1 MDDCFCIYNGKTAKF
16 VLSFFFQFPPIVNWK
31 VIFLIFQKKVLFFVF
46 FFTFSICGRSQ
57 KNSFFFN
64 FFRKTWKNFKV
75 IFSKFM
81 HFWHHMLRI
90 LTFFCTKKTKK
101 VPIAT
106 GTENLVFFKF
116 FLKNVFTIGG
126 GQFFFCFSNKK
137 ISIQHPYEGGGSKS
151 PFLKTRLWD
160 Y

>member
-1 MDDCFCIYNGKTAKF
+1 MVKHTENGTIREYTIIYGKIIEKQQVFTVVWTIVF
-16 VLSFFFQFPPIVNWK
+16 VFTMVKLLNLFLVFFQSLPIVNWK
-31 VIFLIFQKKVLFFVF
+31 VIFVIFQKKVLFFVF

-90 LTFFCTKKTKK
+90 LTFFCTQNE
-101 VPIAT
+101 VQ
-106 GTENLVFFKF
+106 GSYCCWD
-116 FLKNVFTIGG
+116 
-126 GQFFFCFSNKK
+126 QFFWIFEKSSKKHCF
-137 ISIQHPYEGGGSKS
+137 
-151 PFLKTRLWD
+151 LV
-160 Y
+160 